1 MGFKDIAQLEDLIF
15 QCIEGLHQA
24 KQLGDR
30 NSYILALQTLELL
43 NDDYK
48 DICSHGYISQE
59 RLLSYHE
66 GQWSIQWK
74 R

>member
-1 MGFKDIAQLEDLIF
+1 MRFKDVAQLEDLIF

-24 KQLGDR
+24 KQLGDK
-30 NSYILALQTLELL
+30 NSYVLALQTLELL
-43 NDDYK
+43 NDDYR
-48 DICSHGYISQE
+48 DVCNTDFISKE
-59 RLLSYHE
+59 RLLTYHE